1 MCAPDKGSMSG
12 ELSRAPDCAGVLIS
26 ACVPLAGQG
35 LVARSGDL
43 IVMTDGLAADPD
55 PLLAVLAEVAAAGGD
70 GSALVRSAA
79 RAALACEDQPSW
91 ACAGVTRDGELA
103 VLVHGAAAADIR
115 VDDGSA
121 VILTGRSSLL
131 PVSQLLA
138 GGTVIATITLSG
150 PTDAD
155 PRLRLDSGI
164 VRGGGATITV
174 TAGTTSLPGAAA
186 GPSAPPTATASPSG
200 PTAATADLSPPPPA
214 TTDMSGALTV
224 VADPG
229 RPPTLLAD
237 PSRPLTMLA
246 DPSTTLADSVTG
258 AREPVPPGSGGDADV
273 EGPAPVLVEGVLCAR
288 QHFNDP
294 NVRYCRQCGLAIAQ
308 LAGNVQLGPRP
319 PLGVLLLDDGTGF
332 ALDADYVLGREP
344 LLDEDVA
351 AGRARPLRISDPDG
365 TVSRLHLRVSLVGW
379 QVEVS
384 DLGSANGSVLQPVTG
399 PEARLKPHDPVII
412 EPGSRV
418 AVGRRSFQYLSHRG
432 N

>member
-1 MCAPDKGSMSG
+1 MSG
-12 ELSRAPDCAGVLIS
+12 EPSRAPDCAAVLIS
-26 ACVPLAGQG
+26 SCVPLAGQG

-55 PLLAVLAEVAAAGGD
+55 PLLTVLAEVAATGGD

-91 ACAGVTRDGELA
+91 ACAGVTHDGELA

-115 VDDGSA
+115 VDDAST
-121 VILTGRSSLL
+121 VTLTGRSSLL

-150 PTDAD
+150 PADAD

-174 TAGTTSLPGAAA
+174 TAGTTALP
-186 GPSAPPTATASPSG
+186 TTTASPSG
-200 PTAATADLSPPPPA
+200 PTAATADLSPPPGA
-214 TTDMSGALTV
+214 TADISGALTM

-229 RPPTLLAD
+229 RPLTLLAD
-237 PSRPLTMLA
+237 PSRPLTLLA

-258 AREPVPPGSGGDADV
+258 ACEPVPPENDGDADV
-273 EGPAPVLVEGVLCAR
+273 EGPAPVLVDGVLCAR

-308 LAGNVQLGPRP
+308 LARNVQRGPRP

-379 QVEVS
+379 QVEVI

-399 PEARLKPHDPVII
+399 PEARLNPHDPVII

-418 AVGRRSFQYLSHRG
+418 AVGHRSFQYLSHRG